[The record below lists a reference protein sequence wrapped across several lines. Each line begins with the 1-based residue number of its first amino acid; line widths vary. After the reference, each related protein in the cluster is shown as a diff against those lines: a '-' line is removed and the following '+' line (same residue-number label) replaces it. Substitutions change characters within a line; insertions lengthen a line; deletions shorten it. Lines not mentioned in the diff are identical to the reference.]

1 MRPLRYRNA
10 TIVILLRRM
19 MIPGSALALLRIATL
34 APALSLAGPSDLA
47 AQSQPAVYVR
57 RDECIEAGKL
67 TAEQCEF
74 AYRNARAEFEQAA
87 PHYGSRAACERS
99 HKRCGAQI
107 VSAGGW
113 ESFGKGGATYVPR
126 FIGVRVTGDGAAR
139 RAVPVVEGTAKVAFA
154 ARPVTE
160 LQDKVAG
167 RRGIIGQANSVGRGN
182 HGHPA
187 QSAGP
192 YIKRGD
198 RDDTVRVPMEEKAI
212 GSDVKP
218 GLYVDPDGVEWYKP
232 ARPH

>member
-1 MRPLRYRNA
+1 MRRPRYRIA

-19 MIPGSALALLRIATL
+19 MIPGSALALLRVATL
-34 APALSLAGPSDLA
+34 APVLSLTGPADLA
-47 AQSQPAVYVR
+47 AQAPGAVYVR
-57 RDECIEAGKL
+57 RDECVEAGKL

-87 PHYGSRAACERS
+87 PRYGSRGACERS
-99 HKRCGAQI
+99 HKRCAAQI

-113 ESFGKGGATYVPR
+113 ESFGKGGASYVPR
-126 FIGVRVTGDGAAR
+126 FLGVRVTGEGAGR

-154 ARPVTE
+154 GRPVTE
-160 LQDKVAG
+160 LQDRIAG
-167 RRGIIGQANSVGRGN
+167 RRGIIGQVNSVGRG

-192 YIKRGD
+192 YVKRGD